1 MWEAASGKV
10 TFDNDAPRR
19 GGKEVVLMRIS
30 LAVGIAATLLVGA
43 GCTSDDNGR
52 SSDAGDASTTA
63 EPSVTTSTATASP
76 TLDVDYPV
84 PPGASGWP
92 SRDLASCDDL
102 GSVNEPELF
111 VRVPVATPG
120 CVTFSEANEVLVIAT
135 GKVEAGIGRPEA
147 VDVPGFDGKIRSI
160 MAPLSQGAV
169 YLVVPTAAQANYLV
183 VWDGGTDDPIE
194 RIITDLFAT
203 E

>member
-1 MWEAASGKV
+1 
-10 TFDNDAPRR
+10 
-19 GGKEVVLMRIS
+19 MRIS
-30 LAVGIAATLLVGA
+30 LGVGIAIALLVSP
-43 GCTSDDNGR
+43 GCASNDSGR
-52 SSDAGDASTTA
+52 STGSGEAPTTA
-63 EPSVTTSTATASP
+63 GPSAGTTSTATASP
-76 TLDVDYPV
+76 THDVDYPV

-120 CVTFSEANEVLVIAT
+120 CVAFSEANEVLVIAT
-135 GKVEAGIGRPEA
+135 GKVEAGVGRPEA
-147 VDVPGFDGKIRSI
+147 VDAPGFDGKIRSI
-160 MAPLSQGAV
+160 MAPLSQGVV

-183 VWDGGTDDPIE
+183 VWDGGTDHPIE
-194 RIITDLFAT
+194 QIITDLFAT

>member
-1 MWEAASGKV
+1 
-10 TFDNDAPRR
+10 
-19 GGKEVVLMRIS
+19 MRIS
-30 LAVGIAATLLVGA
+30 LGVGIAVALLVGA
-43 GCTSDDNGR
+43 GCASDDNGR
-52 SSDAGDASTTA
+52 SSGAGDVSTTA
-63 EPSVTTSTATASP
+63 RPSSGTTTTPTATASP

-102 GSVNEPELF
+102 SSVNEPELF
-111 VRVPVATPG
+111 VRVPVATLG
-120 CVTFSEANEVLVIAT
+120 CVAFSEANEVLVIAT
-135 GKVEAGIGRPEA
+135 EKVEAGVGRPEA

-160 MAPLSQGAV
+160 MAPLSQGVV

-194 RIITDLFAT
+194 QIITDLFAT